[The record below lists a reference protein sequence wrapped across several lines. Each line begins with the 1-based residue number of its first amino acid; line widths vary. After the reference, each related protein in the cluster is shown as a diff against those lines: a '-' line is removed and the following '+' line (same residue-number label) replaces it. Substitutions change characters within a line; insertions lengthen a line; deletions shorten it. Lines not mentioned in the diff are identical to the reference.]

1 MHATEY
7 TFIQFRKKNR
17 HFAEKYHVVMRVMAS

>member
-1 MHATEY
+1 MCVNEY

-17 HFAEKYHVVMRVMAS
+17 HFAEKYHAVMRVIAS